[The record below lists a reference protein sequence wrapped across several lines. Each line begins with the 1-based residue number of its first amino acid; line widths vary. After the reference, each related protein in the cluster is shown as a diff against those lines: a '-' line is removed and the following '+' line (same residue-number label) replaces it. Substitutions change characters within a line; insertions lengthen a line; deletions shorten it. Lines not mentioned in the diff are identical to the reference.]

1 MAAFRRVRQLRA
13 ASPNAKF
20 CAERYI
26 ERRTKSHQIEYS
38 IFGFGAAKSPFEER
52 EFIETEF
59 IDIEFIEIEFGAVA
73 RWFFADAENFCR
85 SASSRSEFDGVSAQ
99 QSA

>member
-59 IDIEFIEIEFGAVA
+59 GAVA